1 VVQLKAFK
9 NYGAIRNE
17 AEALV
22 RRYDRNGDQAL
33 TQDEVGRERF
43 LGRSFVTTTS
53 RISSSHLMTTTSE
66 VERYARIDVDAW
78 RRADMNSD
86 GALTAAEVLDEYG
99 RQRDRNG
106 NGDLGWWERLGMGPN
121 DMLYRLESF
130 FNRERV
136 VGRNLVYDPIPDYD
150 RPVPPRPDYDRP
162 TPPRPDGSR
171 PTPPRPDYDRP
182 TPPRPDGSRP
192 TPPRPDYD
200 RPTPPRPDGSRPTP
214 PRPDYDRPTPPR
226 PDGSRPTPP
235 RPDYDRPTPPRP
247 DGSRP
252 TPPRPDY
259 DRPTPPR
266 PDASRP
272 TPPRPDYDRPTP
284 PRPEASR
291 PTPPRPDFDRP
302 APPDVL

>member
-1 VVQLKAFK
+1 MVQLTAFK

-33 TQDEVGRERF
+33 TRDEVGRERF
-43 LGRSFVTTTS
+43 LDRSIVTTTN
-53 RISSSHLMTTTSE
+53 RISSSHLMATTTE

-86 GALTAAEVLDEYG
+86 GALTSAEVLDEYG

-106 NGDLGWWERLGMGPN
+106 NGDLGWWERLGMGAS
-121 DMLYRLESF
+121 DMRFRLESF

-150 RPVPPRPDYDRP
+150 RPAPPRPDYDRP
-162 TPPRPDGSR
+162 TPPRPDYDRPAPPRPDSSR

-182 TPPRPDGSRP
+182 APPRPDS
-192 TPPRPDYD
+192 
-200 RPTPPRPDGSRPTP
+200 
-214 PRPDYDRPTPPR
+214 
-226 PDGSRPTPP
+226 
-235 RPDYDRPTPPRP
+235 
-247 DGSRP
+247 
-252 TPPRPDY
+252 
-259 DRPTPPR
+259 
-266 PDASRP
+266 
-272 TPPRPDYDRPTP
+272 
-284 PRPEASR
+284 SR

-302 APPDVL
+302 APPTTGTRPPRPDLDRPAPPSTGTRPPRPDLDRPAPPSTSTRPPRPDFDRPAPPSTGSRPPRPDFDRPSPPDVL